1 MAEPGVAG
9 LVIGLKTSDD
19 HQLAAY
25 EASPDGATASVVIV
39 QEIFG
44 VNAHI
49 RSVVDR
55 YAAQG
60 YRAIAPAMFDRVERG
75 PEGAFTELAYN
86 ADGVTRG
93 KALRKSLS
101 WDESILDLAAAVDRV
116 SETGPVAVVGFCYG
130 GSMAWLAASAPA
142 LTPNLAAAVGYYG
155 AHAPGQ
161 FADRRPTIPTMLHFG
176 ALDKAI
182 PLDGVNA
189 LDERYPEVAVHVY
202 DEADHGF
209 NCDARRSYHRDA
221 AALAQQRTNDFL
233 ARHLGSS

>member
-1 MAEPGVAG
+1 MTELGVVELTA
-9 LVIGLKTSDD
+9 LDA

-25 EASPDGATASVVIV
+25 EAHPDGATASVVVV

-55 YAAQG
+55 YAARG

-75 PEGAFTELAYN
+75 PRGAFTELAYN
-86 ADGVTRG
+86 SDGVARG
-93 KALRKSLS
+93 KALRQSLS
-101 WDESILDLAAAVDRV
+101 WDDSILDLAAAVDRV
-116 SETGPVAVVGFCYG
+116 SASGPVAVVGFCYG
-130 GSMAWLAASAPA
+130 GSMAWLAASSSLGSAPVV
-142 LTPNLAAAVGYYG
+142 AAVGYYG

-161 FADRRPTIPTMLHFG
+161 FADRRPTVPTMLHFG

-189 LDERYPEVAVHVY
+189 LAERYPEVAVHVY
-202 DEADHGF
+202 DDADHGF
-209 NCDARRSYHRDA
+209 NCDARRSYHRHA
-221 AALAQQRTNDFL
+221 AELAQQRTNDFL
-233 ARHLGSS
+233 TRHL